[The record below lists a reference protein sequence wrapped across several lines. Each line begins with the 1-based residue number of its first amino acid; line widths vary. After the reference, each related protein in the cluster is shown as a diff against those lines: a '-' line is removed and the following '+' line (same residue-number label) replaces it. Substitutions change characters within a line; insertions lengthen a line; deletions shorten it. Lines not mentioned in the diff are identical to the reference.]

1 MDNKKF
7 KMQSAAVSLSDMEIF
22 VFPNL
27 MYSLV
32 LANIM
37 SPNIW
42 KWLEEPKF
50 EGFDKLSPYRK
61 VVKLKQYIMDNYVFN
76 LDLDTWGLTTQE
88 EQIKRFSD
96 IIDPSVLSESNALFG
111 YHGDEYYFDI
121 DIRRHFRLD
130 KYDGN
135 VIPYWKTETVEAM
148 DSFVYK
154 DSYSKGAGECVSLAA
169 LYAAAMF
176 VVAKVPLK
184 DIYMMATPL
193 HSQGFI
199 DINGGVLFNNRRLVT
214 KNMWFN
220 GSALSAQA
228 RRALENEQVTIVSHE
243 TGYTHVVYDEASLD
257 AEAFETFST
266 KLRAFLT
273 TNLDSEILCNFLRQD
288 ADIRKCFQMRCVGC
302 GERLQYIP
310 VERVLEYEHG
320 SPYRLSDNTRPKLM
334 ASIDCEEFHQ
344 SPMQNRIILNDVE
357 ECLNDEIIDLSKEE
371 CIEKLKKIVF
381 KGCCNAERA
390 ANALIEFCITKP
402 KLPDFEKK
410 KKFLEKEPN
419 LGVTTDMSRE
429 EIIERLESI
438 RELNEMAD
446 MAFYA
451 YRDLTVTDYRPFYDA
466 AFNRNPVSIVNCEN
480 MSDDEIVAYI
490 RKLENISI
498 YSEDG
503 RLAQPDEVWN
513 YKRGDGAEK
522 AILLGNI
529 LASRKGRSEVAV
541 ELKNEE
547 ACVYVDGQKLVSFV
561 SKKNL
566 NIPKYII

>member
-1 MDNKKF
+1 MSDKF
-7 KMQSAAVSLSDMEIF
+7 KMKSAAVSLSDMEIF
-22 VFPNL
+22 IFPNL

-42 KWLEEPKF
+42 KWLEDPKF
-50 EGFDKLSPYRK
+50 KDFDRLSTYRK
-61 VVKLKQYIMDNYVFN
+61 VVKMKQYIMENYVFN

-88 EQIKRFSD
+88 EQVERFSD
-96 IIDPSVLSESNALFG
+96 IIDPAILSESNALFG

-130 KYDGN
+130 KYDSN

-154 DSYSKGAGECVSLAA
+154 DAYSTGAGECVSLAA
-169 LYAAAMF
+169 LYAAAVF
-176 VVAKVPLK
+176 IVAKVPLK

-228 RRALENEQVTIVSHE
+228 RRALENEQVTIVAHE
-243 TGYTHVVYDEASLD
+243 TGYTHVVYDEASID
-257 AEAFETFST
+257 PKAFNTFST
-266 KLRAFLT
+266 KLNTFLK
-273 TNLDSEILCNFLRQD
+273 TNLDKEIMCNFLRQD
-288 ADIRKCFQMRCVGC
+288 PKIRSCFQMRCVGC
-302 GERLQYIP
+302 GDTDQYIT

-334 ASIDCEEFHQ
+334 ASIDREEFHL
-344 SPMQNRIILNDVE
+344 SPIPNRIILNDVE
-357 ECLNDEIIDLSKEE
+357 ESLKKETIDLTKAES
-371 CIEKLKKIVF
+371 IEKLKKIVF

-390 ANALIEFCITKP
+390 ANALIKFCITNP
-402 KLPDFEKK
+402 KLPDFASKK
-410 KKFLEKEPN
+410 SFSEEEPS
-419 LGVTTDMSRE
+419 LGVTPDMSRE
-429 EIIERLESI
+429 EIIDQLESI
-438 RELNEMAD
+438 RDKNEIAD
-446 MAFYA
+446 IAFYA
-451 YRDLTVTDYRPFYDA
+451 YRDLSVTDYKPFYDA
-466 AFNRNPVSIVNCEN
+466 AFNRNPVSIDASTE
-480 MSDDEIVAYI
+480 MSDDELIAFV
-490 RKLENISI
+490 KEFENISI

-513 YKRGDGAEK
+513 FKRGDGAEI

-529 LASRKGRSEVAV
+529 ISSRLGSNKVTIEI
-541 ELKNEE
+541 NTCE
-547 ACVYVDGQKLVSFV
+547 AIVSAEGMDPLHFP

-566 NIPKYII
+566 EIEKFTI

>member
-1 MDNKKF
+1 MSDKF
-7 KMQSAAVSLSDMEIF
+7 KMKSAAVSLSDMEIF

-42 KWLEEPKF
+42 KWLEDPKF
-50 EGFDKLSPYRK
+50 KDFDKLSTYRK
-61 VVKLKQYIMDNYVFN
+61 VVKMKQYIMENYAFN

-88 EQIKRFSD
+88 EQIERFKD
-96 IIDPSVLSESNALFG
+96 FIDPAVLSESNALFG
-111 YHGDEYYFDI
+111 YQGDEYYFDI

-130 KYDGN
+130 KYDSN

-154 DSYSKGAGECVSLAA
+154 KAYSTGAGECVSLAA
-169 LYAAAMF
+169 LYAAAVF

-243 TGYTHVVYDEASLD
+243 TGYTHVVYDEASID
-257 AEAFETFST
+257 ADVFNSFST
-266 KLRAFLT
+266 KLKSFLR
-273 TNLDSEILCNFLRQD
+273 TNLDAEILCNFLRQD
-288 ADIRKCFQMRCVGC
+288 AKIRNCFQMRCVGC
-302 GERLQYIP
+302 GDRDQYIAIERL
-310 VERVLEYEHG
+310 LEYEHG

-334 ASIDCEEFHQ
+334 ASIDSEEFHQ
-344 SPMQNRIILNDVE
+344 SPIPNRIILNDVE
-357 ECLNDEIIDLSKEE
+357 DFLKNEEIDLTKEE
-371 CIEKLKKIVF
+371 SIEKLKKFVF
-381 KGCCNAERA
+381 QGCCNAERA
-390 ANALIEFCITKP
+390 ANALVKFCITEP
-402 KLPDFEKK
+402 RLPDFSSKK
-410 KKFLEKEPN
+410 MFQELEPD
-419 LGVTTDMSRE
+419 LGITTEMSRE
-429 EIIERLESI
+429 EIIDRLESI
-438 RELNEMAD
+438 MSSNEMAE

-451 YRDLTVTDYRPFYDA
+451 YRDLSVTDSAPFYDA
-466 AFNRNPVSIVNCEN
+466 AFNRNPVSIEN
-480 MSDDEIVAYI
+480 SKEMTDDELISYV
-490 RKLENISI
+490 KGMDNMSI
-498 YSEDG
+498 YSEEG

-513 YKRGDGAEK
+513 FMRGDGAEIV
-522 AILLGNI
+522 ILLGNI
-529 LASRKGRSEVAV
+529 FAERYGKGQVSV
-541 ELKNEE
+541 EIAANQATLSILGKE
-547 ACVYVDGQKLVSFV
+547 SFTFL
-561 SKKNL
+561 SKKDL
-566 NIPKYII
+566 EIPKYTI

>member
-37 SPNIW
+37 SPTMW
-42 KWLEEPKF
+42 KWLESSKF
-50 EGFDKLSPYRK
+50 EGFDKLTPYRR

-76 LDLDTWGLTTQE
+76 LDLDTWGLTTQD

-96 IIDPSVLSESNALFG
+96 IIDPSVLSKSNALFG
-111 YHGDEYYFDI
+111 YQGDEYYFDI

-130 KYDGN
+130 KYDSN
-135 VIPYWKTETVEAM
+135 VIPYWKTETIEAM
-148 DSFVYK
+148 DAFVYK
-154 DSYSKGAGECVSLAA
+154 DSYSTGAGECVSLAA

-266 KLRAFLT
+266 KLKVFLT
-273 TNLDSEILCNFLRQD
+273 TNLDLEILCNFLRQD
-288 ADIRKCFQMRCVGC
+288 VEIRKCFQMRCVGC
-302 GERLQYIP
+302 GNHEQYIT

-320 SPYRLSDNTRPKLM
+320 SPYRLSDNTRLKLM
-334 ASIDCEEFHQ
+334 TSIDCEEFHQ
-344 SPMQNRIILNDVE
+344 SPIPNRIILNDVE
-357 ECLNDEIIDLSKEE
+357 ECLKHEVIDEIATLLKVFVHLYTEE
-371 CIEKLKKIVF
+371 
-381 KGCCNAERA
+381 
-390 ANALIEFCITKP
+390 
-402 KLPDFEKK
+402 
-410 KKFLEKEPN
+410 
-419 LGVTTDMSRE
+419 
-429 EIIERLESI
+429 
-438 RELNEMAD
+438 
-446 MAFYA
+446 
-451 YRDLTVTDYRPFYDA
+451 
-466 AFNRNPVSIVNCEN
+466 
-480 MSDDEIVAYI
+480 
-490 RKLENISI
+490 
-498 YSEDG
+498 SE
-503 RLAQPDEVWN
+503 
-513 YKRGDGAEK
+513 
-522 AILLGNI
+522 
-529 LASRKGRSEVAV
+529 
-541 ELKNEE
+541 
-547 ACVYVDGQKLVSFV
+547 
-561 SKKNL
+561 
-566 NIPKYII
+566 